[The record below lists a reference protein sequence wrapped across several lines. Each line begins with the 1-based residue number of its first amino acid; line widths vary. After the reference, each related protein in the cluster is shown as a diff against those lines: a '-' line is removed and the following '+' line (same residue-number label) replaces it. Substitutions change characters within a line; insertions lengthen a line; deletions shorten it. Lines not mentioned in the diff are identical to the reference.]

1 MLVNEVINAKDL
13 PVMEFDGIIVG
24 GGGAGM
30 RASLQLAES
39 GLNTAVISKVFPTR
53 SHTVSAQGGI
63 TCAIQ
68 SDDPDDDWRW
78 HMFDTVKGSDY
89 IGDQEAIEYMCS
101 EGPKAVF
108 ELEHMGLPFSR
119 TEEGRIYQRPFGGQS
134 KDYGKGGQAT
144 RTCAAAD
151 RTGHSLL
158 HTLYQANLKA
168 GTNFLNEWFAVDLV
182 LNTDDAVVGVIAF
195 KIETGEIY
203 YIKSKATVLA
213 TGGAGRIYSSTTNAL
228 INSGDGIGMALRAGM
243 PVQDIEM
250 WQFHP
255 TGIHGAGTLVTE
267 GCRGEGGYLL
277 NKDGERFMERYA
289 PNAKDLASRDVVAR
303 SMALEILEGRGC
315 GPNADHI
322 FLRLD
327 HLGPEVVHKRLPGI
341 TELSKTFAGVDPAV
355 QPIPVVP
362 TCHYMMGGIPT
373 NINGQVISVE
383 NGEDKIVDGL
393 FAAGEVACVSVHGG
407 NRLGGNSLLDL
418 VVFGRAAGLYIE
430 ESMKQGVEMKN
441 ASLDDIDKALERLNK
456 LNASTQGEQVSI
468 LKEKMQQ
475 NMQNNFGVFR
485 RGDLME
491 KGIEELSQTRDEVD
505 NMFLQDKSA
514 TFNTARIEALEM
526 QNLFEV
532 AEATAITANERK
544 ESRGAHARD
553 DHPERDDDNWLK
565 HSIYYAETKEV
576 SKRDVNYRPK
586 TVQAFQPMVRSY

>member
-1 MLVNEVINAKDL
+1 MLVNEIINAREL

-182 LNTDDAVVGVIAF
+182 LNADKAVVGVIAF

-213 TGGAGRIYSSTTNAL
+213 TGGAGRIYASTTNAL

-289 PNAKDLASRDVVAR
+289 PNAKDLASRDVGAR
-303 SMALEILEGRGC
+303 SMALESLEGRGC
-315 GPNADHI
+315 GPNEDHI

-383 NGEDKIVDGL
+383 NGQDKIVDGL

-430 ESMKQGVEMKN
+430 EAMKQGVELKD
-441 ASLDDIDKALERLNK
+441 ASSDDIDKALERLNK
-456 LNASTQGEQVSI
+456 LNASSEGDQVSV

-491 KGIEELSQTRDEVD
+491 KGIEELSKTREEVD
-505 NMFLQDKSA
+505 NIFLKDKSA

-532 AEATAITANERK
+532 AEATAVTANERK

-553 DHPERDDDNWLK
+553 DFTERDDENWLK
-565 HSIYYAETKEV
+565 HSIYYADTKEV

>member
-1 MLVNEVINAKDL
+1 
-13 PVMEFDGIIVG
+13 
-24 GGGAGM
+24 
-30 RASLQLAES
+30 
-39 GLNTAVISKVFPTR
+39 
-53 SHTVSAQGGI
+53 
-63 TCAIQ
+63 
-68 SDDPDDDWRW
+68 
-78 HMFDTVKGSDY
+78 
-89 IGDQEAIEYMCS
+89 MCS

-182 LNTDDAVVGVIAF
+182 LNADKAVVGVIAF

-213 TGGAGRIYSSTTNAL
+213 TGGAGRIYASTTNAL

-315 GPNADHI
+315 GPNEDHI

-383 NGEDKIVDGL
+383 NGQDKIVDGL

-430 ESMKQGVEMKN
+430 EAMKQGVELKD
-441 ASLDDIDKALERLNK
+441 ASSDDIDKALERLNK
-456 LNASTQGEQVSI
+456 LNASSEGDQVSV

-491 KGIEELSQTRDEVD
+491 KGIDELSKTREEVD
-505 NMFLQDKSA
+505 NIFLKDKSA

-553 DHPERDDDNWLK
+553 DFTERDDENWLK
-565 HSIYYAETKEV
+565 HSIYYADTKEV